1 MTPLV
6 RYVENVTRELL
17 FLEFGFRQINISL
30 VVQLKISFRK
40 LLIRISRRKEKIGIG
55 AKI

>member
-40 LLIRISRRKEKIGIG
+40 LLIRISRGKEKIGIG